1 MEASPWKNLKQLEF
15 SLDSVID
22 LSSPVATFSYV
33 DGVTELLRFLQ
44 SDSTHCF
51 TFDLASAQ
59 LFKLGT
65 VQQQFIYNDN
75 SEEKS
80 FSQGVNIKFGS
91 EKDSKEYCDSF
102 EEWRKYAL
110 VQVSASKSKFD
121 HKIEASSAQMYF
133 HYYGQLLHQQN
144 MLLQDYVRTG
154 TYYAAVMENRSD
166 FAGRVVVDVG
176 AGSGILSMF
185 AAQAGAKHVYAVI
198 ASQLAEYARKLIAGN
213 PLFAD
218 RITVIKGKVEDIADV
233 FDAFDPRLLVA
244 PPMFRKRSD
253 FDRKGSSSP
262 QPPLLGPYCVRG
274 YNMGEAR
281 NILEQSSY
289 QSAPTRRSEGT
300 DVSFLM
306 DPPHLSTRLSH
317 ILRRLLGSRTRSLVF
332 IAALFSSV
340 AVAKARSSP
349 GSSTDSRVDALLS
362 VMSHFGYNPLLA
374 DTWIGNDPCEGWYG
388 LTCVE
393 DQVKYVVLA
402 SMNLTGSISKRFADL
417 TSVHMID
424 LSHNLLTGTIP
435 SELNKMELTSLD
447 LSYNR
452 LHGRVPHFKTLV
464 VNTLGNPEILRD
476 AASHKGH
483 QHTLAWILSGG
494 FGALALC
501 FLIGAG
507 IRIFR
512 SWKRNRS
519 DRASQPAQ
527 NEMVPQSQQSEI
539 LENNAFS
546 LETLREATQDFSISV
561 GTGGSGSVYQGK
573 LKDGREIAVK
583 KVDTADGKGY
593 GLFDAEL
600 SVLPRVRHR
609 NIVSLHGY
617 CIVGDERLLVY
628 ELMAHGALSKHLRK
642 EGKAERLDWSRRL
655 VIALDVARGLE
666 YLHTLASQSQIYI
679 HPDVKSAN
687 VLLGEDLRAKIGDFG
702 FAWATTED
710 REPIDTK
717 CVGTPGYTAPEY
729 FDGLKLSRKADVYS
743 FEVILLELITGK
755 KAFEYMSRS
764 QDYIAI
770 WFEKKKDDF
779 WKAVEEE
786 EDIGTDYETQQSV
799 QEVAELA
806 GSCCAKEPE
815 RRPEMSQIVRVLS
828 SLIEIRDRRNQ
839 ASSSGS

>member
-1 MEASPWKNLKQLEF
+1 MEASPWKNLEQLEF

-22 LSSPVATFSYV
+22 LSSPSAPARVATFSYV
-33 DGVTELLRFLQ
+33 DGVTEQ

-59 LFKLGT
+59 LFKFGT
-65 VQQQFIYNDN
+65 VEQFMYNDN

-91 EKDSKEYCDSF
+91 DKDSKEYCDSF
-102 EEWRKYAL
+102 EEWRKDAL

-121 HKIEASSAQMYF
+121 HKIEASSAKM
-133 HYYGQLLHQQN
+133 YYGQLLQQQN

-166 FAGRVVVDVG
+166 FAGGVVVHVV

-185 AAQAGAKHVYAVI
+185 AAQAGAKHVYAVR

-218 RITVIKGKVEDIADV
+218 RITVIKGKVEAVADV

-253 FDRKGSSSP
+253 FDRKGSGSP

-281 NILEQSSY
+281 NILELSSY

-317 ILRRLLGSRTRSLVF
+317 ILRRLLGSRTRSLVG

-362 VMSHFGYNPLLA
+362 VMGDFGYNKLLA
-374 DTWIGNDPCEGWYG
+374 DTWIGNDPCDKWCGVDCMDG
-388 LTCVE
+388 QIRAITLMF
-393 DQVKYVVLA
+393 
-402 SMNLTGSISKRFADL
+402 MNLTGSISPRFADL
-417 TSVHMID
+417 TSLYVID
-424 LSHNLLTGTIP
+424 LSYNLLTGTIP
-435 SELNKMELTSLD
+435 LELTKMELRNLD

-464 VNTLGNPEILRD
+464 PNTKGNPEILSD
-476 AASHKGH
+476 VASRSGH
-483 QHTLAWILSGG
+483 HTLAWILSGG
-494 FGALALC
+494 FGALC

-507 IRIFR
+507 ICFFR
-512 SWKRNRS
+512 AWKRNRS
-519 DRASQPAQ
+519 GRASQPAQ
-527 NEMVPQSQQSEI
+527 NEMVPQSQQNKI
-539 LENNAFS
+539 LESGNNAFS
-546 LETLREATQDFSISV
+546 LEILREATQDFSVSV
-561 GTGGSGSVYQGK
+561 GTGRSGSVYQGK

-583 KVDTADGKGY
+583 KIDVADGKGY
-593 GLFDAEL
+593 GFFDTEL
-600 SVLPRVRHR
+600 SVLSRVRHR

-617 CIVGDERLLVY
+617 CIEGDERLLVY

-642 EGKAERLDWSRRL
+642 EDKAERLDWSRRL

-679 HPDVKSAN
+679 HRDVKSAN

-702 FAWATTED
+702 SASATTED
-710 REPIDTK
+710 REPIKTT
-717 CVGTPGYTAPEY
+717 CVGTLGYMAPEY
-729 FDGLKLSRKADVYS
+729 FDGEILSRKADVYS
-743 FEVILLELITGK
+743 FGVILLEIMSGK
-755 KAFEYMSRS
+755 KAYNTDDANRS
-764 QDYIAI
+764 EDVIAM

-779 WKAVEEE
+779 WQAVEEE

-806 GSCCAKEPE
+806 GSCCATEAE